1 VKKNK
6 KYIYIYIKKGPMI
19 ICLQTQR
26 SKASSHANII
36 LRAEIN
42 VLRLVMLSW
51 WWNLLVAKFL
61 LLFSGIT
68 WQNSLVCT
76 VYHRGLFSFSIFSF
90 IPFHRRN
97 ASYRHFRTLCKNRN
111 VLVSWACQ
119 SSFPNLTFST
129 T

>member
-1 VKKNK
+1 
-6 KYIYIYIKKGPMI
+6 MI

-51 WWNLLVAKFL
+51 RWNLLVAKFL

-68 WQNSLVCT
+68 
-76 VYHRGLFSFSIFSF
+76 
-90 IPFHRRN
+90 
-97 ASYRHFRTLCKNRN
+97 
-111 VLVSWACQ
+111 
-119 SSFPNLTFST
+119 
-129 T
+129 